1 MENGNFIKLNRQ
13 LLEWRYWYS
22 ETAVKLWILILMK
35 ANWKDGWFM
44 GDRIPRGSL
53 ATSMA
58 NLAIEAGCSEA
69 TVRRWL
75 SRFEADG
82 QISRKVTNRFT
93 QINVINYGFYQ
104 DVPDESGERM
114 TERMTEQVP
123 DQVTYQATEQVTPNR
138 RSKEREELKKERRER
153 GASAPTLEEVKSFVR
168 EENLTISPER
178 FFSFYE
184 SQDWRTASGYPIK
197 DWKAKARSWQS
208 SERKTKKERLPGFY
222 NADPIRDPDP
232 QIATP
237 EEIDRARALLMKG
250 AKIK

>member
-58 NLAIEAGCSEA
+58 SLAFEAGCSES

-75 SRFEADG
+75 GRFEADG
-82 QISRKVTNRFT
+82 QITRRVTNRFT

-104 DVPDESGERM
+104 DVPDEGGERVTERM
-114 TERMTEQVP
+114 TERVTDQMTEQM
-123 DQVTYQATEQVTPNR
+123 TPNR

-153 GASAPTLEEVKSFVR
+153 GASAPTLEEVKQFVK

-197 DWKAKARSWQS
+197 DWRSKARTWQS
-208 SERKTKKERLPGFY
+208 TEKQRKKEFLPEYY
-222 NADPIRDPDP
+222 NADPIRDQDP
-232 QIATP
+232 QLASTD
-237 EEIDRARALLMKG
+237 EIERVRALINKG
-250 AKIK
+250 RTT